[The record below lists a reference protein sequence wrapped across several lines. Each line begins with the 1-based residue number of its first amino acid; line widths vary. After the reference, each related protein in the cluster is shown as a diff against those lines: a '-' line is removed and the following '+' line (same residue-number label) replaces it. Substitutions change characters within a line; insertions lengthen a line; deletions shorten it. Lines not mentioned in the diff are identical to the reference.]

1 MATIYTHKDSNIRK
15 TWTLITVFLVIIISF
30 GWVISQAYG
39 NPVILYV
46 FAGVASA
53 MSIISYWFSDKIV
66 IASMRAKEATKEK
79 HSELIRIVENL
90 AITAGLPM
98 PRVYI
103 VPESAPNAFATGRN
117 PKRAVVAVTEGL
129 LTRLDRSELE
139 GVIAHELAHIGNR
152 DMLLGT
158 VVVVLVG
165 FISIISDIL
174 LRAQI
179 FGGGRGSRESG
190 VFTLLMIAGAII
202 APIAALLLQLAISR
216 KREFLADA
224 SGALLTRYPEGL
236 ANALVKISSDPTPMR
251 RASTATAHLWLASP
265 LKCGKKRGM
274 IAKWFMTHP
283 PIEDRVR
290 QLREVAI

>member
-15 TWTLITVFLVIIISF
+15 TWALITVFLVIIIAF
-30 GWVISQAYG
+30 GWIISQAYG
-39 NPVILYV
+39 NPVILYI
-46 FAGVASA
+46 FAGIASA

-66 IASMRAKEATKEK
+66 IASMRAKEATREK

-90 AITAGLPM
+90 SITAGIPM
-98 PRVYI
+98 PRVYV

-129 LTRLDRSELE
+129 LARLDRSELE

-165 FISIISDIL
+165 FISIVSDML

-179 FGGGRGSRESG
+179 FGGGRGNNSG
-190 VFTLLMIAGAII
+190 IFTIFLIAGAII

-251 RASTATAHLWLASP
+251 RASTATAHLWIASP
-265 LKCGKKRGM
+265 LRCGKKTGM
-274 IAKWFMTHP
+274 MAKWFMTHP
-283 PIEDRVR
+283 PVEDRIKA
-290 QLREVAI
+290 LMSASK